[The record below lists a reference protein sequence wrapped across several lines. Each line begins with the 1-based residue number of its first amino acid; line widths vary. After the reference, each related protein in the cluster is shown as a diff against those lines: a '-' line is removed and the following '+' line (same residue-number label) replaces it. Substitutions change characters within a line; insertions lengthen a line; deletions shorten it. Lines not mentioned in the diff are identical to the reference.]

1 MAVTFSSEGDFAST
15 DAEVALCLYR
25 IAQEA
30 LRNVVAHA
38 DARRADV
45 RLRRIGDSA
54 ELTIA
59 DDGKGFDIVGTRA
72 DSKGLGLVSINERV
86 RLAGGTV
93 SIATEVNKGTRV
105 RVQIPANRHVLISVD
120 DSGQYATSA

>member
-1 MAVTFSSEGDFAST
+1 MST
-15 DAEVALCLYR
+15 DAEAALCLYR

-38 DARRADV
+38 GARHADV
-45 RLRRIGDSA
+45 RLLRIGDSA

-59 DDGKGFDIVGTRA
+59 DDGNGFDIGSTREHR
-72 DSKGLGLVSINERV
+72 KGLGLVSINERV

-93 SIATEVNKGTRV
+93 SIATELNKGTGV
-105 RVQIPANRHVLISVD
+105 RVQIPANQRPPIGAGG
-120 DSGQYATSA
+120 SGEYCTSA

>member
-1 MAVTFSSEGDFAST
+1 M
-15 DAEVALCLYR
+15 ALCFYR

-45 RLRRIGDSA
+45 RLRRPDDSA

-59 DDGKGFDIVGTRA
+59 DDGKGFDVVRA
-72 DSKGLGLVSINERV
+72 REERKGLGLVSINERV

-105 RVQIPANRHVLISVD
+105 RVQIPANRHVLTSVD
-120 DSGQYATSA
+120 DPAVRHVR